1 MVKQSPLLIRVC
13 FPPCVCG
20 APRVS
25 YDVSTSKADDEDDG
39 QIDDEEHL
47 KLGYQN
53 WVDPTC

>member
-13 FPPCVCG
+13 FPQRVCG

-25 YDVSTSKADDEDDG
+25 YDVSTSKAGDEGDG
-39 QIDDEEHL
+39 QIDYEEHL